1 MTPAELALVGAA
13 LYGPRW
19 QTEMARALEV
29 ADRTVRR
36 WAAGASP
43 IPADVPA
50 TLGRIAKGRASTL
63 SRAAA
68 ICAKAAAS

>member
-19 QTEMARALEV
+19 QTEMAFSVGV

-36 WAAGASP
+36 WAAGSSAV
-43 IPADVPA
+43 PADVTA
-50 TLGRIAKGRASTL
+50 KLLAGVRHRLGELQRIEAKLAKVAS
-63 SRAAA
+63 
-68 ICAKAAAS
+68 